1 MSVAIVEKVGDVKI
15 YGRGSLGGKGD
26 GLVKINECSI
36 PNAHKLRTRVLTTN
50 FYDRFLEHDGTFI
63 EEELAP
69 IRAILEKIGNIP
81 ISVRSSAT
89 NEAWVSPG
97 GQGSVHAGENASFML
112 PNNNPD
118 FSTRFDQLIQ
128 AITFIYKDFIEKQ
141 SPDSH
146 EKMAI
151 VLNPIPGIY
160 EKSDAGSIYYP
171 LVSGVANSFF
181 PYALK
186 SQDPKEGFARIAFGH
201 GYATVLDDFP
211 VISMATINNPIPLK
225 LLGEG
230 QGYFYAIDMS
240 KNKGLKGEE
249 LETMKKLHIR
259 FANRHYSQFLGV
271 RKNCITLETLIQ
283 DDHFGFRSGLIEI
296 MEIIAARIA
305 SHFQIEFVFNIMKS
319 ENNEPTGQFHV
330 VQLTQLPE
338 FRFEKIEMPEQDDN
352 CCLLIRNFQG
362 HGINRNIKYAVVVS
376 PFIYSKDRHDEVR
389 NKIVNLN
396 RQLKHE
402 NENYI
407 IIAPGRLG
415 STNRDWGI
423 QIDYRD
429 VDRAVGLFEYGVD
442 IAGRAEPLPEK
453 DDTTG
458 GIYGSHFLYML
469 QGGYDEQQKRLQTRM
484 YGTQGTH
491 FLTNLMSNNVIYGF
505 IAPTEDHL
513 DPWFFS
519 AFHDEAAINLLE
531 FPAPV
536 TIYADSKKQRCIITS
551 WRSELQEECSTQSHE
566 VNTEITKIKK

>member
-1 MSVAIVEKVGDVKI
+1 MSVTIVEKVGDVKI
-15 YGRGSLGGKGD
+15 YGKGSLGGKGD

-36 PNAHKLRTRVLTTN
+36 PKAHKLRTRVLTTN
-50 FYDRFLEHDGTFI
+50 FYDLFLEHGGKFLA
-63 EEELAP
+63 EELAP
-69 IRAILEKIGNIP
+69 ITTILEKNGDFP

-89 NEAWVSPG
+89 NEAWVSPS
-97 GQGSVHAGENASFML
+97 GQGSVHAGENTSFML
-112 PNNNPD
+112 PNNHPD
-118 FSTRFDQLIQ
+118 FSVRFDQLIR
-128 AITFIYKDFIEKQ
+128 AITFIYNDFIQKQ
-141 SPDSH
+141 PSDSQ

-186 SQDPKEGFARIAFGH
+186 SQDSKEGFARIAFGH

-230 QGYFYAIDMS
+230 QGFFYAIDMS
-240 KNKGLKGEE
+240 KNEGLQGEE

-259 FANRHYSQFLGV
+259 FASSQYSQFLGV
-271 RKNCITLETLIQ
+271 RKNCITLEKLIQ
-283 DDHFGFRSGLIEI
+283 ENHFGFRSGLIEI
-296 MEIIAARIA
+296 MNIISAKIS
-305 SHFQIEFVFNIMKS
+305 SHFQIEFVFNIMQN
-319 ENNEPTGQFHV
+319 ENNEPAGQFHV

-338 FRFEKIEMPEQDDN
+338 FKFEKIEIPEQNDD
-352 CCLLIRNFQG
+352 CCLLINNFQG
-362 HGINRNIKYAVVVS
+362 HGIKRNIKYAVVVS

-389 NKIVNLN
+389 NKIFNLN

-402 NENYI
+402 NENFI

-442 IAGRAEPLPEK
+442 ISGRPEPLPEK
-453 DDTTG
+453 DDSTG

-469 QGGYDEQQKRLQTRM
+469 QGGNDEQQKRLQTRI

-491 FLTNLMSNNVIYGF
+491 FLTNLMSNNIIYGF
-505 IAPTEDHL
+505 IAPTEDYL

-519 AFHDEAAINLLE
+519 TCQDNEAINILK
-531 FPAPV
+531 FPKPV
-536 TIYADSKKQRCIITS
+536 TIYADSKNQRCLITS
-551 WRSELQEECSTQSHE
+551 
-566 VNTEITKIKK
+566 